1 MKIREF
7 AAIMFIAA
15 AAWLFAMG
23 AAMWLA
29 VHVGGVK

>member
-7 AAIMFIAA
+7 AAIMFIVA
-15 AAWLFAMG
+15 AAWLFG
-23 AAMWLA
+23 IGGAMWLA